1 MSTLSEAKMTSL
13 KDKLEVEEIERLA
26 SLKTE
31 EKKAVKA
38 FTKAKKK
45 KDE

>member
-31 EKKAVKA
+31 EKKVLRVYK
-38 FTKAKKK
+38 KAKKK